1 MPQQTT
7 DVALTEKFVGEIEG
21 AFWVPAY
28 QRGYRWGIQD
38 VERLLDDLF
47 ESDGHDY
54 YLQPIVVKAMANE
67 RWELIDGQQRL
78 TTLFLILAFMKH
90 SGMQNAPIPFT
101 LEYETRP
108 EMVGYLAHPNEIGHE
123 ENIDAFHLAG
133 AYATIG
139 RWFEARGGRQH
150 YAASKLYQYFFE
162 TVKVIWYEAPATV
175 DSATVFT
182 RLNVGRIP
190 LTDAELVK
198 ALLLSR
204 ADAAAPSRGRPYEI
218 ANQWDAIEKSLR
230 DPELWAF
237 ITAGKRDDSTHIS
250 LLLDVLAKGPLGRE
264 RPLFFTFETLRER
277 IDASPL
283 DVWNEVLDLH
293 STVIGWYEDR
303 DVFHRV
309 GFLINTG
316 DDLASVLALAHDLGK
331 ADFDAALVGRV
342 AERLALSA
350 EGVNEL
356 SYERHSAR
364 KTEVALFLMNVETV
378 RRHRGSS
385 ERYSFDEHARGRW
398 SLEHIHAQNAETLTR
413 QDQWWEW
420 LRLHRDAIEGV
431 PSIDPDERAEI
442 DELVGNALDSS
453 RLTAETFRSLEA
465 RVRNLLSGGNEVEDV
480 HSISNL
486 ALLDAGTNSAL
497 SNGVFEVKRREI
509 LDRDRGG
516 LFIPPCTRNVFL
528 KYYTRVA
535 GQQLHFWG
543 PIDRECYLDAIIE
556 TLQPYLAAD
565 EHDENPTE
573 GGEDD

>member
-1 MPQQTT
+1 VPKEPT
-7 DVALTEKFVGEIEG
+7 DVALQEKLVGYIGG

-28 QRGYRWGIQD
+28 QRGYRWGVQD
-38 VERLLDDLF
+38 VERLLDDLL
-47 ESDGHDY
+47 ESNGDAY
-54 YLQPIVVKAMANE
+54 YLQPIVVKAMDDG

-78 TTLFLILAFMKH
+78 TTLFLVLAYMLQ
-90 SGMQNAPIPFT
+90 SGLQNDPINYS
-101 LEYETRP
+101 LDYETRP
-108 EMVGYLAHPNEIGHE
+108 EMARYLARPHEIPAE

-133 AYATIG
+133 AYSTIVS
-139 RWFEARGGRQH
+139 WFEGQAPRRQH
-150 YAASKLYQYFFE
+150 IANKLYGYFFE
-162 TVKVIWYEAPATV
+162 SVKVIWYEAPATV

-204 ADAAAPSRGRPYEI
+204 ADTAAPSHGRPYEI

-237 ITAGKRDDSTHIS
+237 LTAGKRDDSTHIS
-250 LLLDVLAKGPLGRE
+250 LLLDVLAEGPLGRE
-264 RPLFFTFETLRER
+264 RPLFFTFETLRAR

-283 DVWNEVLDLH
+283 DVWNQVLDLH
-293 STVIGWYEDR
+293 STIIGWYEDR

-316 DDLASVLALAHDLGK
+316 DDLSSVLALAHDLGK
-331 ADFDAALVGRV
+331 AEFDAALVGRI
-342 AERLALSA
+342 ADRLALSA
-350 EGVNEL
+350 QGVKEL
-356 SYERHSAR
+356 SYEPRNVR

-378 RRHRGSS
+378 RRHRSSS

-413 QDQWWEW
+413 QEQWWEW
-420 LRLHRDAIEGV
+420 LRLHRDAIDGV
-431 PSIDPDERAEI
+431 PSIDSDERAEI
-442 DELVGNALDSS
+442 DELVGNALNSS

-465 RVRNLLSGGNEVEDV
+465 MVRNLLSGGAEVDV

-497 SNGVFEVKRREI
+497 SNGVFEVKRREV
-509 LDRDRGG
+509 LDRDREGR
-516 LFIPPCTRNVFL
+516 FIPPCTRNVFL
-528 KYYTRVA
+528 KYYTRAA

-543 PIDRECYLDAIIE
+543 PADREGYLDAIIE
-556 TLQPYLAAD
+556 TLQPYLAPD
-565 EHDENPTE
+565 EHDENPTG